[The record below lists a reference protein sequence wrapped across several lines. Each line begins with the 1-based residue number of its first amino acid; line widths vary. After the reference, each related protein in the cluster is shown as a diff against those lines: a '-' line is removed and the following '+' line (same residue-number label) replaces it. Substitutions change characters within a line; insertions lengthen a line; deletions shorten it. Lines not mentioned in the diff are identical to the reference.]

1 MDKQMLTHIWDQ
13 TRQKYGIYLRL
24 LEAIPEEKL
33 HAHPVTGMRTP
44 VHLAAHVSGTV
55 IRDIALGVAKGE
67 ITADEEAEAGVAES
81 LESRADL
88 LAFARTCWEQADT
101 AVGTIGAAELQ
112 AVVGTPWGYSFPGA
126 VGFHIQNE
134 EFLHHRGQLY
144 VFARLCGV
152 TSPPFIYSY
161 GDNAPEFR
169 PAG

>member
-1 MDKQMLTHIWDQ
+1 MDKQMLTHMWDQ

-33 HAHPVTGMRTP
+33 HTHPVAGMRSPAHIT
-44 VHLAAHVSGTV
+44 AHVSGTV

-88 LAFARTCWEQADT
+88 LAFARTCWDLADT
-101 AVGTIGAAELQ
+101 AVRTIGAAELQ
-112 AVVGTPWGYSFPGA
+112 AVVSTPWGYSFPGA

-161 GDNAPEFR
+161 GDNAPDFR